1 MVKHNQL
8 PRYSPKSLMV
18 IIFTLLVAGC
28 SPAAAPETRDPYT
41 RVEGNYR
48 VQLTTTPA
56 LLQVGQ
62 PATLIV
68 TLQDAISGATPT
80 DIIMRPILDM
90 DMSDGMGMTTSN
102 LDAQEVAPGQF
113 HINTMI
119 NHPGD
124 ITLALTLDTPNGIVS
139 VRFPPVKVE

>member
-1 MVKHNQL
+1 MV
-8 PRYSPKSLMV
+8 V
-18 IIFTLLVAGC
+18 IFTLLVAGC
-28 SPAAAPETRDPYT
+28 SPAAATETGDPYT

-68 TLQDAISGATPT
+68 TVQDAISGTTPT
-80 DIIMRPILDM
+80 GVMMRPILDM
-90 DMSDGMGMTTSN
+90 DMADGMGMTISN
-102 LDAQEVAPGQF
+102 LDAQEVAPGEF
-113 HINTMI
+113 HINTIMD
-119 NHPGD
+119 HPGD

-139 VRFPPVKVE
+139 VRFPPVTVE